1 MRETNFTGKMSS
13 KNNKKQELLF
23 HFFPY
28 MKFCCC
34 FMFGLRKM
42 AYLLAFILFSDI
54 QDVFYLTKDT
64 VGQKLKHNFVKL
76 IQSIMLISA

>member
-1 MRETNFTGKMSS
+1 
-13 KNNKKQELLF
+13 
-23 HFFPY
+23 
-28 MKFCCC
+28 
-34 FMFGLRKM
+34 MFGLRKM